1 MGLPSTVRKA
11 ELEKKYTRHYHLKY
25 NINTD
30 AEIID
35 HLNKQ
40 SSIQGYI
47 KRLIREDIARGKEQ

>member
-1 MGLPSTVRKA
+1 MGLPSTTRKA

-30 AEIID
+30 ADIIE
-35 HLNKQ
+35 HLGKK

-47 KRLIREDIARGKEQ
+47 KKLIRDDMERNKEQ